1 MVTKA
6 KNHSSFIMFLFKPLI
21 IRMGRGT
28 MKRSTFYHGKWFEWS
43 SKTCGVD
50 LRMMRVFCHY
60 HIYKVSLGPHLL
72 TERKHLCICY
82 VFFNKLF

>member
-28 MKRSTFYHGKWFEWS
+28 MKRYAFYHGKWFEWS
-43 SKTCGVD
+43 SKSCGVD

-60 HIYKVSLGPHLL
+60 HIYKANLYLF
-72 TERKHLCICY
+72 TE
-82 VFFNKLF
+82 KLFFFK